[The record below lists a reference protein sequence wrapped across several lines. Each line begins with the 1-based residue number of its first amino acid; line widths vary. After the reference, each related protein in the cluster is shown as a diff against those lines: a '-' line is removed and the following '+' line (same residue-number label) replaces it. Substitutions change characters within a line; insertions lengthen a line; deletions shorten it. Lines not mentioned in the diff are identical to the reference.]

1 MIAAWTARKAC
12 SWPIDLARI
21 SVASVVGN
29 STLSSSTSRSVLA
42 LAMLF
47 SILNL
52 FAALTES
59 LEITGISNEN
69 LRLGNIDPANGPPR
83 ANPFFAGKVKHA
95 FSHILKP
102 FETSHRVTSED
113 MTTVPI
119 DSLGVSETIS
129 WHAAC
134 ILARFSALFFFW
146 PWRRGAAHAT
156 RILDA
161 VQVKTQKAEHKLSLG

>member
-1 MIAAWTARKAC
+1 MIAAWTARKAF
-12 SWPIDLARI
+12 SRPIDLARI

-69 LRLGNIDPANGPPR
+69 LRLGNIDPANGPPVRSR
-83 ANPFFAGKVKHA
+83 AFPFCTGKVKHD
-95 FSHILKP
+95 FSHILNP

-113 MTTVPI
+113 VTTVPI

-134 ILARFSALFFFW
+134 ILARFSALFFFG
-146 PWRRGAAHAT
+146 PGGGERHTRR
-156 RILDA
+156 
-161 VQVKTQKAEHKLSLG
+161 EY